1 MNTSKQTRRRPARP
15 CSLTS
20 DLFTTI
26 PADSVGPRLPVPVFG
41 VRLVRERDHLTE
53 RVTTPADAARVAS
66 EILDGRDREAFLVL
80 ALSTA
85 GRLIGAHIAHVGTLD
100 ASVASPREVFK
111 FALLAN
117 ARQIVIAHNHPSG
130 NVEPSRA
137 DVAVSKQ
144 MKAAGEALAVPVV
157 DSLIVG
163 YDGEHV
169 SLAERGLL

>member
-1 MNTSKQTRRRPARP
+1 MNTSRQTRRRSARP
-15 CSLTS
+15 CPLTP
-20 DLFTTI
+20 DLFT
-26 PADSVGPRLPVPVFG
+26 SVSPVSKQIRLPVPVFG

-66 EILDGRDREAFLVL
+66 ELLDGHDREAFLVL

-85 GRLIGAHIAHVGTLD
+85 GRLIGAHVAHVGTLD

-111 FALLAN
+111 FALLVN
-117 ARQIVIAHNHPSG
+117 ARQVVLAHNHPSG

-144 MKAAGEALAVPVV
+144 MKEAGEVLAVPVV
-157 DSLIVG
+157 DSLILG
-163 YDGEHV
+163 FDGEHV
-169 SLAERGLL
+169 SLAERGLI

>member
-1 MNTSKQTRRRPARP
+1 MNTNKQARRRPARP
-15 CSLTS
+15 CSFTS
-20 DLFTTI
+20 DLFTSI
-26 PADSVGPRLPVPVFG
+26 PAAPVPPRLPVPVFG

-66 EILDGRDREAFLVL
+66 ELLDGRDREAFLVL

-85 GRLIGAHIAHVGTLD
+85 GRLIGAHVAHVGTLD
-100 ASVASPREVFK
+100 ASVASPRDVFK
-111 FALLAN
+111 FALLVN
-117 ARQIVIAHNHPSG
+117 ARQIVLAHNHPSG

-137 DVAVSKQ
+137 DVAVTKQ

-157 DSLIVG
+157 DSLIIG
-163 YDGEHV
+163 FDGEHV